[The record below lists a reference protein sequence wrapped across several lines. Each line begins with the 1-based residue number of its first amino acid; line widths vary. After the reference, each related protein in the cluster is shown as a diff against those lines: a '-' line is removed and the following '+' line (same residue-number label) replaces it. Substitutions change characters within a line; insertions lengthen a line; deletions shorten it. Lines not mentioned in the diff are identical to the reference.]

1 MGLIARERG
10 SKECRTEQP
19 SRRPILDFSLT
30 PRANRRA
37 ARNPSAA
44 VSTSHIAHY
53 FHDLGYRTTRLQHAV
68 SPFKRITTQR

>member
-1 MGLIARERG
+1 MPMRLIARECG
-10 SKECRTEQP
+10 SKQCRAEKP
-19 SRRPILDFSLT
+19 SCRSILNFSLT

-53 FHDLGYRTTRLQHAV
+53 FHDLGYKTTRLQNAV
-68 SPFKRITTQR
+68 SPFKRITT

>member
-1 MGLIARERG
+1 MRLVARECSG
-10 SKECRTEQP
+10 KQCRAEKP
-19 SRRPILDFSLT
+19 SCRSILNFSLT

-53 FHDLGYRTTRLQHAV
+53 FHDLDYRTTRLQDAA
-68 SPFKRITTQR
+68 SPFKRITT